1 MRIASNSETLSNK
14 VSVKSSGNT
23 KDYYADGSQ
32 WALKNNG
39 TFTSPSS
46 EYKDSNITAV
56 EGVDLNAEEAWT
68 AINNASE
75 TISKNDDSVVVA
87 VVDTGIDYTND
98 EIKNVIWKN
107 SDETENGSDSDGNGY
122 TDDTIGWNFTDR
134 KSTRLNSSH

>member
-1 MRIASNSETLSNK
+1 MGIE
-14 VSVKSSGNT
+14 
-23 KDYYADGSQ
+23 
-32 WALKNNG
+32 NNG

-56 EGVDLNAEEAWT
+56 EGVDLSAQEAWT

-98 EIKNVIWKN
+98 EIKMLYGKIQMKLKMVVTVTK
-107 SDETENGSDSDGNGY
+107 
-122 TDDTIGWNFTDR
+122 TDIR
-134 KSTRLNSSH
+134 MI

>member
-1 MRIASNSETLSNK
+1 MALIFRAAQPDYKVRIASNSETSSNK
-14 VSVKSSGNT
+14 VSVKSSGST

-56 EGVDLNAEEAWT
+56 EGVDLSAQEAWT

-87 VVDTGIDYTND
+87 VVDTGIDY
-98 EIKNVIWKN
+98 IK
-107 SDETENGSDSDGNGY
+107 
-122 TDDTIGWNFTDR
+122 
-134 KSTRLNSSH
+134 